1 MRLKLDENLGSWAI
15 GLFRD
20 AGHDVSTVSE
30 QRLGGAPDADLLEVC
45 RDEER
50 TLVTLDLG
58 FSNVLRFPPERF
70 ARIAVLRVPNPVELD
85 VLYRR
90 VRVLLEGLRRRELT
104 GRLWIVELD
113 RIREYDRERL
123 GLTLRTSRVSPEL
136 PVGSQIRAY
145 PV

>member
-1 MRLKLDENLGSWAI
+1 LRLKLDESLGSQAI

-30 QRLGGAPDADLLEVC
+30 QGLGGAPDADLLEVC
-45 RDEER
+45 CDEER

-58 FSNVLRFPPERF
+58 FSNVLRFLPERF
-70 ARIAVLRVPNPVELD
+70 AGIAVLRVPNPVELD
-85 VLYRR
+85 VLYRH

-113 RIREYDRERL
+113 RIREYDREL
-123 GLTLRTSRVSPEL
+123 DLTLRTSRVSPEL
-136 PVGSQIRAY
+136 PVVSQIRAY
-145 PV
+145 PI